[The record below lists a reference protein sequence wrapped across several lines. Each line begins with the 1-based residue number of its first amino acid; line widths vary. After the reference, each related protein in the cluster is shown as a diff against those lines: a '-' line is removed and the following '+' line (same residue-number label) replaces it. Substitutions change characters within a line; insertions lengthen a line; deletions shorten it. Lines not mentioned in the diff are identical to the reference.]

1 MTKYLRLHPL
11 LTQGAVFHEVANLST
26 DATAAIIGSHFSFSK
41 YFRIKEIL
49 LGKMQVKHSFSA
61 DWIISPQKKKKCNVQ
76 TTNTDHLTGIHRRK
90 VSDGCAKH
98 SSAIDKSLH
107 DEICHCF
114 DDQNKNM
121 HILSSEKCKK
131 NH

>member
-1 MTKYLRLHPL
+1 MLRL

-49 LGKMQVKHSFSA
+49 
-61 DWIISPQKKKKCNVQ
+61 
-76 TTNTDHLTGIHRRK
+76 HLTGIHRRK

-107 DEICHCF
+107 DEICHFPRETSTQIMIEIKWIFNDYVFGCPLLVEGGEAGMLS
-114 DDQNKNM
+114 DTDNM
-121 HILSSEKCKK
+121 LSEVKVLSVKAE
-131 NH
+131 